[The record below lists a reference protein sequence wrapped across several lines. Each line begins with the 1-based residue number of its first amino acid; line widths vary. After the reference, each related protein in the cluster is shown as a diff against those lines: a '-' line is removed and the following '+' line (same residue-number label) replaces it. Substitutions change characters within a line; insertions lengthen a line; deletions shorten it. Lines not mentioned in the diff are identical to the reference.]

1 MLPALRARFAPKAS
15 FFEALRRGERKEL
28 HKTLYEQADRLPGV
42 AGLDRKELAGL
53 REDVAQTLLL
63 MPYRDRSE
71 QPLDA
76 LLLAADLVVQA
87 PRLPRG
93 GRAPARASARGRG
106 GE

>member
-76 LLLAADLVVQA
+76 LVFKAVRELSLIHI
-87 PRLPRG
+87 
-93 GRAPARASARGRG
+93 
-106 GE
+106 